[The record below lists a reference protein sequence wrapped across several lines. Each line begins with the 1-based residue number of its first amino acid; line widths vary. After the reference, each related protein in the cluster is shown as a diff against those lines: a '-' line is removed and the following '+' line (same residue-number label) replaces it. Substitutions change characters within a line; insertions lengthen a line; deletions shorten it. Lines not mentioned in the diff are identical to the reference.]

1 MPPQVTILSVLN
13 IAGPSRWR
21 RPVRTA
27 GPSSDRLAQSKHHKK
42 QRLWCHN
49 WINTRFNEPGIMNG
63 QRALDEPPP
72 CRWTCT
78 YVSLVYI
85 KSWGPQ
91 RKWDPWGIP
100 MYFQSLSYYRTHLFL
115 CSITTNCFQRILLI
129 AFPPYPT
136 YYRHTNSL
144 RGEIVKDLDPASR

>member
-1 MPPQVTILSVLN
+1 MPPQVTILN
-13 IAGPSRWR
+13 IAGPSRW

-100 MYFQSLSYYRTHLFL
+100 ISNRSHIELTCFCVPSPRTAAKDFINCVSSIPNLLSTHK
-115 CSITTNCFQRILLI
+115 LI
-129 AFPPYPT
+129 K
-136 YYRHTNSL
+136 
-144 RGEIVKDLDPASR
+144 GEIVKDLDPASR